1 MNKTDRRVRR
11 TKKLLKDALA
21 KLLLEKDINSI
32 SVSELTTLADI
43 SRGAF
48 YTHYQ
53 DIYDL
58 YESLENDFIA
68 DMSSIIV
75 EGSPNEYYDQYE
87 KVIDYVRENADICRV
102 FMDGTR
108 CREKMTAILE
118 ERYTAIVLYEMH
130 TNELKEDWKYLIRYH
145 NEGFMAALRLWADND
160 FAFPK
165 EKLLKMV
172 MDIDKVCDPLFE

>member
-21 KLLLEKDINSI
+21 KLLLEKNLNNI
-32 SVSELTTLADI
+32 SVSELTALADI

-58 YESLENDFIA
+58 YESLENDFVA
-68 DMSSIIV
+68 DMRSIIV
-75 EGSPNEYYDQYE
+75 EGSLNEYYDQYE
-87 KVIDYVRENADICRV
+87 KVIDYVYENADICRA

-108 CREKMTAILE
+108 CREKMTVVLE
-118 ERYTAIVLYEMH
+118 ERFSAIVLYEMH
-130 TNELKEDWKYLIRYH
+130 ADELKEEWKYLIRYQI
-145 NEGFMAALRLWADND
+145 EGFMATLRLWADSD

-165 EKLLKMV
+165 EMLLKLV